1 MQSRHVYWV
10 LKVFTFLTPF
20 CKTFLLTNTDIPRHT
35 PISIPAMLFKTFIKT
50 TLQSIAA
57 IIPIVTPIIILLL
70 FISFILHKFLF
81 IKLLLFLLN
90 HLKILQCLHNCTF
103 FIFWALWLP
112 VIFSSS
118 IPIFSILVSPTSK
131 KFTVLYLHHIHYLFI
146 IQIKH

>member
-1 MQSRHVYWV
+1 
-10 LKVFTFLTPF
+10 
-20 CKTFLLTNTDIPRHT
+20 
-35 PISIPAMLFKTFIKT
+35 MLFKTFIKT

-103 FIFWALWLP
+103 FIFWRCGCLSLCRCYIHIIKFNRDIN
-112 VIFSSS
+112 VI
-118 IPIFSILVSPTSK
+118 IRL
-131 KFTVLYLHHIHYLFI
+131 LF
-146 IQIKH
+146 QLGQKSHSLNVAR